1 MPELHYMFGCAS
13 NMPSQVIMWCAAC
26 YSAVSYFHVVTERA
40 IMCTVQSH
48 GSSQGYSHKMSA
60 HSVENLIKSGNPI
73 VSSKFMDCLFLI
85 DEVSSP

>member
-1 MPELHYMFGCAS
+1 MFGCAS
-13 NMPSQVIMWCAAC
+13 HMPSQVTMWRAAY
-26 YSAVSYFHVVTERA
+26 YSAVSYLHVFTERA

>member
-1 MPELHYMFGCAS
+1 
-13 NMPSQVIMWCAAC
+13 MWRAAY
-26 YSAVSYFHVVTERA
+26 YSAVSYLHVFTERA

-73 VSSKFMDCLFLI
+73 VSSKFMDCF
-85 DEVSSP
+85 SSLTKSAHHKSQYGFM